1 MSLQLSLKM
10 IKCGY
15 FSAESDFF
23 WGGGGVKGRYIFF
36 CQNRIKGIYCL
47 FTSIIYSLF
56 NKCFNLFVV
65 HSVLSLSSGQ
75 SSERQENKY

>member
-23 WGGGGVKGRYIFF
+23 WGGGLRGDTFFFVK
-36 CQNRIKGIYCL
+36 
-47 FTSIIYSLF
+47 T
-56 NKCFNLFVV
+56 
-65 HSVLSLSSGQ
+65 
-75 SSERQENKY
+75 E